1 MAKWVIFEQKLPGRM
16 PNAHNNRS
24 DSRPK
29 KDQLRYLKNLSGMT
43 SRKEK
48 NVKKLLQNSL

>member
-1 MAKWVIFEQKLPGRM
+1 MAKWAIFEQKLPGRM

-24 DSRPK
+24 DRRPK
-29 KDQLRYLKNLSGMT
+29 KDKLRYLKNLSGMT
-43 SRKEK
+43 SREEK

>member
-1 MAKWVIFEQKLPGRM
+1 MAKWAIFEQKLPGSM

-29 KDQLRYLKNLSGMT
+29 KDQLRYLKNLPGMT